1 MVHTV
6 GVGVGVKYLVPGDGF
21 LVITNN
27 VAEIHGAGDVI
38 NAVIERLNCPYG
50 LLSDSETVVNELVD
64 AINAGGMVIVH
75 RLKKPAIDPLK
86 LGLSHR
92 DYEAHYTR
100 PVLVWVAREGGEPIR
115 LGKLLRG
122 LLGYRKHACQ
132 ASALIINQV
141 LERLGNHN
149 IIVQ

>member
-1 MVHTV
+1 M
-6 GVGVGVKYLVPGDGF
+6 GVGVKYLVPGDGF

-100 PVLVWVAREGGEPIR
+100 PVLVWSPGRAGSPLGWQVIEGPP
-115 LGKLLRG
+115 G
-122 LLGYRKHACQ
+122 L
-132 ASALIINQV
+132 
-141 LERLGNHN
+141 
-149 IIVQ
+149 